1 MKSILTIFV
10 IGVIS
15 LLATD
20 REKLDKI
27 TNFNNYKKYVINL
40 SYDEF
45 VSNRINYKP
54 EDQTNGII
62 KYTIE
67 AMLFHGDE
75 GKLEDLTKQQIDA
88 LPETPYKHFQL
99 RRYAFANANTLD
111 EIYFLYSEVGEAR
124 DIIRKQFTDG
134 KIKNPFQQLRRFN
147 IKKILMAVR
156 TKEDKVFIIYEQD
169 LKMPDG
175 TLSPYSYSRY
185 GATGIG
191 KENGKWVQVKF
202 SQTPDL
208 NAVWNWSWFAYDRK
222 KAAGSPMSS
231 ISDDANSLFLGE
243 FKELE

>member
-99 RRYAFANANTLD
+99 RRYAFANANSFD
-111 EIYFLYSEVGEAR
+111 DISFLYGQGEPR
-124 DIIRKQFTDG
+124 EHITKQITKMKDFFKGT
-134 KIKNPFQQLRRFN
+134 KRVK

-156 TKEDKVFIIYEQD
+156 TRTDKIFILFEQD
-169 LKMPDG
+169 YFFKDG
-175 TLSPYSYSRY
+175 TLSSDGWIKYMPL
-185 GATGIG
+185 ALG
-191 KENGKWVQVKF
+191 KENGKWVEVKIH
-202 SQTPDL
+202 QTPDI
-208 NAVWNWSWFAYDRK
+208 NAIWNWSWFAYDRK
-222 KAAGSPMSS
+222 KASGSPMSS
-231 ISDDANSLFLGE
+231 ISSDANKLFLDE
-243 FKELE
+243 FKEVE